1 MNSQMNSITS
11 IGTKFEN
18 KFAKQPVGRTLAR
31 IVEENC
37 FDKLQENVAVQIF
50 SNLDDKSLANA
61 SAVCPKWKIIISLN
75 ENLFKRV
82 WIYYTN
88 VILEWCHED

>member
-1 MNSQMNSITS
+1 MNSIRS
-11 IGTKFEN
+11 MGTKTEN
-18 KFAKQPVGRTLAR
+18 IFAKRPVCRKLET
-31 IVEENC
+31 IVEGNW
-37 FDKLQENVAVQIF
+37 FDKLPSNVVVQIF

-61 SAVCPKWKIIISLN
+61 SAVCPKWKKIISLN